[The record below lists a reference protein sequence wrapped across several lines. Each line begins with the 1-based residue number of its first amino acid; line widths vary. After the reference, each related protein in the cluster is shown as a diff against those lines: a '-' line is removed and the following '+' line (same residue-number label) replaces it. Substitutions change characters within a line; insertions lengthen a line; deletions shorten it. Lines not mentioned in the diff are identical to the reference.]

1 MMNTITNLQEN
12 SRRVKMYDWLHLS
25 GIAESVKATEEL
37 AAFAE
42 KRGKGAS
49 KIASDAKS
57 KGGVALL
64 TYHHFNVKLPYYD
77 KTSDGKVD
85 IAKLKKEYQSACA
98 ELHSHM
104 NNIEDMDQIKFQE
117 LLGKLEVMGELLI
130 RNKSEK

>member
-1 MMNTITNLQEN
+1 MH
-12 SRRVKMYDWLHLS
+12 DWLHLS
-25 GIAESVKATEEL
+25 GINEAIHASEEL

-49 KIASDAKS
+49 KIATDAKS

-64 TYHHFNVKLPYYD
+64 TYHHFHVKLPYYD
-77 KTSDGKVD
+77 KTSDGKID
-85 IAKLKKEYQSACA
+85 MSKLKKEYQSTCA

-117 LLGKLEVMGELLI
+117 LVGKLEVMGELLI
-130 RNKSEK
+130 RNKSQK